1 MKKLS
6 PSLMRAIKLIDHQ
19 FYPQAPMKQPHQQTN
34 QPPKNNNPLKN
45 LQRQLKIK
53 KNLISKKQTNLM

>member
-19 FYPQAPMKQPHQQTN
+19 LYPQAPMKQPHQQTN
-34 QPPKNNNPLKN
+34 QPPKNNKPLKN
-45 LQRQLKIK
+45 LQP
-53 KNLISKKQTNLM
+53 